1 MPLPRLPDGHGGSV
15 ERPVVIPLRADARRS
30 ALHYRG
36 DMLEGFRR
44 WWSDHWRDVIFDG
57 APPLVLLVLGLLDSV
72 TGIFTEPIGDAPA
85 VTSLIPGA
93 VACLVL
99 VLRRYRPL
107 LTLVIVLAAITI
119 PSLLFPTS
127 LTYWDEF
134 MVWVVALYS
143 CGRHARRAIA
153 YIALGVSAVVMAV
166 LPIEFPELR
175 DIGGILFNSALLAA
189 GFSIG
194 MLARSWAGYRERL
207 IRSAGERAVAEE
219 RASRI
224 ERARIAREL
233 HDVIAH
239 TITVIVMQA
248 GGARLAS
255 GSDPAI
261 AVATLAQIEELGRSS
276 LAELRSLLPLL
287 REGDEDAPTS
297 PQPTLAEV
305 GELCERMRRLGLPVA
320 LRLDGDLRGLP
331 AGIQLAAYRVV
342 QEGLTNVV
350 KHSGMVDTE
359 VRIVLSAAPA
369 MLAIEVENRMPVESP
384 VAAARGLA
392 GSGRGLRGLEERV
405 RLAGGEFSAGPTEH
419 DGARPGEFLLH
430 VEFPLAREAA

>member
-1 MPLPRLPDGHGGSV
+1 MLSGPRS
-15 ERPVVIPLRADARRS
+15 
-30 ALHYRG
+30 
-36 DMLEGFRR
+36 
-44 WWSDHWRDVIFDG
+44 WWAGHWRDVIFDG

-93 VACLVL
+93 VACLAL

-107 LTLVIVLAAITI
+107 LTLLIVLAAITI

-143 CGRHARRAIA
+143 CGRHAARPIA
-153 YIALGVSAVVMAV
+153 FTALGVSAVVMGV

-194 MLARSWAGYRERL
+194 MLARSWAGYRERI
-207 IRSAGERAVAEE
+207 IRAAGERAVAEE
-219 RASRI
+219 RASRR
-224 ERARIAREL
+224 ERIRIAREL

-239 TITVIVMQA
+239 TVTVIVMQA

-255 GSDPAI
+255 ASDPAI
-261 AVATLAQIEELGRSS
+261 ATTALAQIEELGRSS
-276 LAELRSLLPLL
+276 LAELRTLLPLL
-287 REGDEDAPTS
+287 REGEDDLPTAPV
-297 PQPTLAEV
+297 PGLGDLP
-305 GELCERMRRLGLPVA
+305 ELCERMRGLGLPVE
-320 LRLDGDLRGLP
+320 LRVDARTEGVPLDL
-331 AGIQLAAYRVV
+331 QLTAYRVA

-350 KHSGMVDTE
+350 RHAGMVDTE
-359 VRIVLSAAPA
+359 VRIERRDEPDLLSV
-369 MLAIEVENRMPVESP
+369 EVENRIPVGAIVRERSSP
-384 VAAARGLA
+384 GILGL
-392 GSGRGLRGLEERV
+392 GRGLKGLGERV
-405 RLAGGEFSAGPTEH
+405 RLAGGDFSAGAT
-419 DGARPGEFLLH
+419 GTGFLLH
-430 VEFPLAREAA
+430 ADLPLHADLQLDEGTT